1 MAAGDNQYWMK
12 FALQEAEKALEK
24 DEIPVGAVLVKDGNL
39 IISNHNRTRQN
50 NNPTAHAE
58 KLVIEEII
66 RKREKFLYD
75 YTLFVTLEPCS
86 MCAGML
92 ILSKLGSLVYGARD
106 PKSGAVGSLYN
117 IPSDKQLNHN
127 IEVVSG
133 VLSQECG
140 ELLKRFFQSK
150 R

>member
-12 FALQEAEKALEK
+12 FALQEAEKALEE

-106 PKSGAVGSLYN
+106 LKSGAVGSLYN